1 VVTTRVL
8 LVVADGAA
16 AAFAAAAT
24 PAWDDLP
31 HAGWLDTVP
40 DGLPVASEV
49 ALPTLLGVDLHEA
62 PARGPVEGAG
72 RGVAVP
78 PRGSAWRLDLVT
90 ATARPDV
97 LARDLS
103 LILAADV
110 HHLRRGRFVVVA
122 PERWLVDGGTRAREA
137 TVLAATGVAARLWG
151 GGRGVTLPSLPWTT
165 AVVAAPT
172 GAAAGVARLLGAD
185 LRCPPGATGFPDTDL
200 VAKTAAAVDLLRADR
215 HRVIVVH
222 VGAPDEAGHARDAV
236 GQVRCVEA
244 IDREVIAPLSAAA
257 AARGIAL
264 VVTADHATDPT
275 TGQHAPGPVPVRA
288 TVPLPSSDARLL
300 LVGIVGAGVAA

>member
-1 VVTTRVL
+1 MTTRVL

-24 PAWDDLP
+24 PAWDGLP

-62 PARGPVEGAG
+62 PARGPVEAAG
-72 RGVAVP
+72 CGVTVP
-78 PRGSAWRLDLVT
+78 PRGSAWRLDLDT
-90 ATARPDV
+90 ETARPDV

-103 LILAADV
+103 RILAADV
-110 HHLRRGRFVVVA
+110 RHLRRGRFVVVA
-122 PERWLVDGGTRAREA
+122 PDRWLVDGGTRAREA
-137 TVLAATGVAARLWG
+137 TVLTAIGVAARLWG
-151 GGRGVTLPSLPWTT
+151 GGRGVTLPTLPWTT
-165 AVVAAPT
+165 AMVAAPT
-172 GAAAGVARLLGAD
+172 GAAAGVTRLLGAD
-185 LRCPPGATGFPDTDL
+185 LRCPAGATGFPDTDL
-200 VAKTAAAVDLLRADR
+200 VAKTAAAVHLLAADR
-215 HRVIVVH
+215 HRVVVVH

-244 IDREVIAPLSAAA
+244 TDREVVAPLAVEA

-264 VVTADHATDPT
+264 VVTADHATDPA
-275 TGQHAPGPVPVRA
+275 TGQHAPGPVPVRG
-288 TVPLPSSDARLL
+288 TVPLPSRDARRL
-300 LVGIVGAGVAA
+300 LVDIIGAGVPA

>member
-1 VVTTRVL
+1 MTTRVL

-31 HAGWLDTVP
+31 HAGLLDTVP

-49 ALPTLLGVDLHEA
+49 ALPALLGVDLHEA
-62 PARGPVEGAG
+62 PARGPVEAAG
-72 RGVAVP
+72 CGVTVP
-78 PRGSAWRLDLVT
+78 PHGSAWRLDLDT
-90 ATARPDV
+90 TTARPDV

-103 LILAADV
+103 RILAADV

-122 PERWLVDGGTRAREA
+122 PDRWLVDGGTQAREA
-137 TVLAATGVAARLWG
+137 TILAATGVAARLWG
-151 GGRGVTLPSLPWTT
+151 GGRGMTLPALSWTSV
-165 AVVAAPT
+165 VVAAPT

-200 VAKTAAAVDLLRADR
+200 AAKTAAAVGLLASDE
-215 HRVIVVH
+215 HELVVVH

-236 GQVRCVEA
+236 GQIRCVEA
-244 IDREVIAPLSAAA
+244 IDHEVVAPLRVEAG
-257 AARGIAL
+257 ARGVAL

-275 TGQHAPGPVPVRA
+275 TGQHAPGPVPARA
-288 TVPLPSSDARLL
+288 TVPVPSGDARRL
-300 LVGIVGAGVAA
+300 LVDVVGAGAPA